1 MVCLTFSE
9 WLIHAIDWFIYWFIY
24 FLSYKRRSW
33 KHFFSV
39 FPLHACRL
47 RLSLL
52 EKYTSDENETDAMYY
67 ETSHR
72 ITDLWLLVEII
83 SLAEDMRDTFE
94 INYLGLKWSG
104 NLTWRH
110 LTSYYCLKAAFQ
122 PWHANQ
128 SILLIV
134 SKEEIFLLLLLNFY
148 LAPKLNL
155 VLAEFLKNKH
165 GWMKTWLGIATRERL
180 CQSHAGPQLHF
191 KLNKN
196 NNTTTLSRVANI
208 SCSGNRRKSSSFF
221 SQGCR
226 VLFLLCFVLYF
237 WFAKEVIR

>member
-1 MVCLTFSE
+1 MIDTCNRLIFLLIYLFFKLQTKQLKTF
-9 WLIHAIDWFIYWFIY
+9 
-24 FLSYKRRSW
+24 
-33 KHFFSV
+33 FFCVS
-39 FPLHACRL
+39 FA
-47 RLSLL
+47 RLSLTL
-52 EKYTSDENETDAMYY
+52 VFTWEQMQCITKPLIG
-67 ETSHR
+67 

-165 GWMKTWLGIATRERL
+165 GWMKT
-180 CQSHAGPQLHF
+180 
-191 KLNKN
+191 
-196 NNTTTLSRVANI
+196 
-208 SCSGNRRKSSSFF
+208 
-221 SQGCR
+221 
-226 VLFLLCFVLYF
+226 
-237 WFAKEVIR
+237 

>member
-1 MVCLTFSE
+1 MIDTCNRLTYLLIDLFFKLQTKELKTFFFLCFLCTLVAYACLYLRNIRAMKMKQMQCITKP
-9 WLIHAIDWFIYWFIY
+9 LIG
-24 FLSYKRRSW
+24 
-33 KHFFSV
+33 
-39 FPLHACRL
+39 
-47 RLSLL
+47 
-52 EKYTSDENETDAMYY
+52 
-67 ETSHR
+67 

-155 VLAEFLKNKH
+155 ILAEFLKNKH

-237 WFAKEVIR
+237 WFAKEAIR